1 MATIIVDTV
10 IVVVSI
16 GMLDGCRDMGL
27 EVASLENL
35 LGAVDQTLVIVA
47 AAVVDCIKDLRQM
60 ATFTD
65 ITYSFEAAASSYL
78 DGVGSTYYIAV
89 GT

>member
-10 IVVVSI
+10 IDVVGI
-16 GMLDGCRDMGL
+16 GMHDGCRDMDL
-27 EVASLENL
+27 EVAGLENL
-35 LGAVDQTLVIVA
+35 LKAVDQALVIVA
-47 AAVVDCIKDLRQM
+47 AAVNCIKDLRQV
-60 ATFTD
+60 ATITD
-65 ITYSFEAAASSYL
+65 ITCSFEAAASSYL